1 MWRHRVQSVHTSGH
15 VSVWWT
21 VQMRHRWNQDCA
33 LTHQEGA
40 QTSRHFD
47 IGAWRVDGAVH
58 SGILNKKKKKNSTVW
73 HLIMLNI
80 NHLIPRITLVYLVIV

>member
-1 MWRHRVQSVHTSGH
+1 MWRHRVQSVHTVHTSGH

-58 SGILNKKKKKNSTVW
+58 SGILNKKKKKKIQ
-73 HLIMLNI
+73 LFGI
-80 NHLIPRITLVYLVIV
+80 